1 MGDSME
7 VGQLI
12 LLKNIDRIGGRKQP
26 ITKTIRPAVVR
37 EIVSENVINVRL
49 VSTIYVNSNVKP
61 STFEEAKEAIAN
73 NLKNILP
80 HEKQYIILSP
90 EEDGVLNF
98 SYVYGNMYTDT
109 IDLNSSNVKILND
122 SNGNPIII
130 GDRAKIEIEE
140 KEIQALTDNIIK
152 EYEIEFKR
160 KIKKDEPISI

>member
-1 MGDSME
+1 ME

-26 ITKTIRPAVVR
+26 LTKTIRPAVVR
-37 EIVSENVINVRL
+37 EVVSENVVNVRL
-49 VSTIYVNSNVKP
+49 VSTIYVNEEVKP
-61 STFEEAKEAIAN
+61 STFEEAKEAITN

-98 SYVYGNMYTDT
+98 SYVYGNMYTDI
-109 IDLNSSNVKILND
+109 IDLNVTNHTVLRDEKTKQ
-122 SNGNPIII
+122 PIII
-130 GDRAKIEIEE
+130 GDRAKVEIEE
-140 KEIQALTDNIIK
+140 KEIEALAENIIK

-160 KIKKDEPISI
+160 KIKKDDPISI

>member
-1 MGDSME
+1 ME

-37 EIVSENVINVRL
+37 EVVSDSVINVRL
-49 VSTIYVNSNVKP
+49 VSTIYVNSSVKP

-109 IDLNSSNVKILND
+109 IDLNSSNVKILTD

-140 KEIQALTDNIIK
+140 KEIEALTENIIK
-152 EYEIEFKR
+152 EYEVEFKR
-160 KIKKDEPISI
+160 KIHKDEPISV

>member
-1 MGDSME
+1 MK

-37 EIVSENVINVRL
+37 EVVSDNVINVRL
-49 VSTIYVNSNVKP
+49 VSTIYVNSSVKP

-109 IDLNSSNVKILND
+109 IDLNSSNVKILTD

-140 KEIQALTDNIIK
+140 KEIEALIENIIK

-160 KIKKDEPISI
+160 KIHKDEPISV